1 MQEQYE
7 NQEEGQIDLLEIIH
21 AILRKWWLIVLCF
34 LIGVGAMGSYTKFL
48 VTPQY
53 SASSTM
59 YILSSTTTISGGGV
73 SLALSERLA
82 ADFLI
87 LAKSRPVL
95 EEVAEKVGDGVTAGM
110 LAGSVS
116 VANPEGSH
124 LLKLTVTNAD
134 PKLAKEIANT
144 MAEVVADQIAVV
156 MDTDE
161 PNLLESAVEPAAP
174 ISPNLTKNAMMGGL
188 IGAALAVA
196 AIILLYM
203 LDDTVKDEEDV
214 KRYLGVNTLAAFPE
228 RRKKKRKSVA

>member
-1 MQEQYE
+1 
-7 NQEEGQIDLLEIIH
+7 
-21 AILRKWWLIVLCF
+21 
-34 LIGVGAMGSYTKFL
+34 MGTYTKFL
-48 VTPQY
+48 ITPQY

-95 EEVAEKVGDGVTAGM
+95 EEVADRIGEGVTADM
-110 LAGSVS
+110 LAGSVT

-124 LLKLTVTNAD
+124 LLKVTVTNAD
-134 PKLAKEIANT
+134 PKLAKKIADT
-144 MAEVVADQIAVV
+144 MASVVAKQIAEV
-156 MDTDE
+156 MDTDK
-161 PNLLESAVEPAAP
+161 PNLMESAVEPVAP
-174 ISPNLTKNAMMGGL
+174 ISPNLIKNTVMGGV

-196 AIILLYM
+196 AMILLYM

-214 KRYLGVNTLAAFPE
+214 KKYLGVNTLATFPE

>member
-21 AILRKWWLIVLCF
+21 VILRKWWLIVLCF

-95 EEVAEKVGDGVTAGM
+95 EEAAERVGDGVTAGM
-110 LAGSVS
+110 LAGSVT
-116 VANPEGSH
+116 VTNPEGSH
-124 LLKLTVTNAD
+124 LLKVTATNAD
-134 PKLAKEIANT
+134 PKLAKEIADT
-144 MAEVVADQIAVV
+144 MAAVVAKQISEV

-161 PNLLESAVEPAAP
+161 PNLMESAVEPAAP
-174 ISPNLTKNAMMGGL
+174 ISPNLTKNALMGGL
-188 IGAALAVA
+188 IGVALAVA

-203 LDDTVKDEEDV
+203 LDDTIKDEDDV
-214 KRYLGVNTLAAFPE
+214 KRYLGVNTLATFPE

>member
-7 NQEEGQIDLLEIIH
+7 NQEEEQIDLLEIIH
-21 AILRKWWLIVLCF
+21 VILRKWWLIVLCF
-34 LIGVGAMGSYTKFL
+34 LIGAGAMGTYTKFL
-48 VTPQY
+48 ITPQY

-95 EEVAEKVGDGVTAGM
+95 EEVADRVGEGVTAGM
-110 LAGSVS
+110 LAGSVT

-124 LLKLTVTNAD
+124 LLKVTVTNAD
-134 PKLAKEIANT
+134 PKLAKKIADT
-144 MAEVVADQIAVV
+144 MASVVAKQIAEV
-156 MDTDE
+156 MDTDK
-161 PNLLESAVEPAAP
+161 PNLMESAVEPVAP
-174 ISPNLTKNAMMGGL
+174 ISPNLIKNTVMGGV

-196 AIILLYM
+196 AMILLYM

-214 KRYLGVNTLAAFPE
+214 KKYLGVNTLATFPE

>member
-21 AILRKWWLIVLCF
+21 VILRKWWLIVLCF

-95 EEVAEKVGDGVTAGM
+95 EEAAERVGDGVTAGM
-110 LAGSVS
+110 LAGSVT
-116 VANPEGSH
+116 VTNPEGSH
-124 LLKLTVTNAD
+124 LLKVTVTNAD
-134 PKLAKEIANT
+134 PKLAKEIADT
-144 MAEVVADQIAVV
+144 MAAVVAKQISEV

-161 PNLLESAVEPAAP
+161 PNLMESAVEPAAP
-174 ISPNLTKNAMMGGL
+174 ISPNLTKNALMGGL

-203 LDDTVKDEEDV
+203 LDDTIKDEDDV
-214 KRYLGVNTLAAFPE
+214 KRYLGVNTLATFPE